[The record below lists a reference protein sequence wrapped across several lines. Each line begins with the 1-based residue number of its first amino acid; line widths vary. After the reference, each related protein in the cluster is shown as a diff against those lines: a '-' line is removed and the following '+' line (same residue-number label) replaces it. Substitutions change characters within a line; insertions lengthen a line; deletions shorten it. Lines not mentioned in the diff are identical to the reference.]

1 MDDAETSLYT
11 CLLYKASEVHDEVS
25 ITELD
30 SSDLSAVRNVEFS
43 RGYLPLESCHIEF
56 QTGTDLLVMA
66 LGTFEY
72 THIFAFD
79 VSGDD
84 ISNVTNLGLVYY
96 HQRYIPFKIQFFER
110 AYLNTVTNTYTYDFT
125 LFIRTNGFDLN
136 EDQLFITKFS
146 DVETPKWD
154 EPCTVSEI
162 QFNTTSTF

>member
-1 MDDAETSLYT
+1 MYT
-11 CLLYKASEVHDEVS
+11 CLLYKASYVHDEVS

-30 SSDLSAVRNVEFS
+30 TSDLSAVKNIEFS

-56 QTGTDLLVMA
+56 QSGSDLLVMA

-110 AYLNTVTNTYTYDFT
+110 AYQNPLTLAYTYDFT

-146 DVETPKWD
+146 DVMTPTWD
-154 EPCTVSEI
+154 EPCTASEI